1 MHGPARLPAWMRG
14 TRGHSIRQF
23 TIAERLIA
31 AVLLSLCARAA
42 VPYLAAIIM
51 SLVSALPLP
60 ARLIGTPKPTRHQAP
75 VADDDYDD
83 AASRPGNS

>member
-1 MHGPARLPAWMRG
+1 MGSPDLSVW
-14 TRGHSIRQF
+14 I
-23 TIAERLIA
+23 L
-31 AVLLSLCARAA
+31 VLLVQT

-60 ARLIGTPKPTRHQAP
+60 ARLIGTPKPTRHQAS
-75 VADDDYDD
+75 VAGDDYDG